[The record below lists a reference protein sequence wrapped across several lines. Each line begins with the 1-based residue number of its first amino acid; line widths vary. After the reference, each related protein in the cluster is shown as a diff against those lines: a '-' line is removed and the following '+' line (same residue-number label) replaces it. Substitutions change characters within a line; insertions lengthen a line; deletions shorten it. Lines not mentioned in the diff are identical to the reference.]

1 MKGDNRLIPVLYA
14 LAAAVFYA
22 LNMPLSKGLLAHVAP
37 TYMAAFLYLGAGV
50 GMGAFYVLGGRR
62 DQSEKLTKKDLPYTL
77 GMIVLDIIAP
87 ILLMA
92 GLTTATAANASLL
105 NNFEIVATS
114 LIALALFREKVSG
127 RLWAGI
133 GLITLSSILLTTE
146 GSGSL
151 SFSAGSLLVLAATCC
166 WGLENNCTRRISD
179 KNTYQIVTIKGIFSG
194 LGSFIVALILGEP
207 FAPLR
212 YAAAAMALGFV
223 AYGLSIFFYI
233 RAQKRLGAAKTSA
246 YYAAA
251 PFVGALLSLLF
262 LREPLSQTYFAAL
275 AVMAAGS
282 AFVVVDT
289 LLLRHTHLH
298 THTITHTHD
307 GSTHTHVFTHEHGH
321 IHMLSTDEHPHTH
334 GPEEIHRA
342 ETKA

>member
-1 MKGDNRLIPVLYA
+1 MERNNRLIPILYA
-14 LAAAVFYA
+14 FVAAVFYA
-22 LNMPLSKGLLAHVAP
+22 LNMPVSKGLLTHVAP
-37 TYMAAFLYLGAGV
+37 TFMAAFLYLGAGI
-50 GMGAFYVLGGRR
+50 GMAAIYLLGGRK
-62 DQSEKLTKKDLPYTL
+62 DHSEKLTRADLPYTL
-77 GMIVLDIIAP
+77 GMIDLDIIAP

-133 GLITLSSILLTTE
+133 LLITLSSILLTTE

-151 SFSAGSLLVLAATCC
+151 SFSTGSLLVLAATCC
-166 WGLENNCTRRISD
+166 WGLENNCTRRISH
-179 KNTYQIVTIKGIFSG
+179 KNTYQIVMIKGIFSG
-194 LGSFIVALILGEP
+194 LGSFIVALVLREP

-212 YAAAAMALGFV
+212 YVAAAMALGFV

-246 YYAAA
+246 YYAVA
-251 PFVGALLSLLF
+251 PFVGALLSLLL
-262 LREPLSQTYFAAL
+262 LREPLSRTYFAAL

-282 AFVVVDT
+282 ALVAVDT

-298 THTITHTHD
+298 THTITHTHN

-321 IHMLSTDEHPHTH
+321 VHMLSIDGHPHTH
-334 GPEEIHRA
+334 SLDEIHQIA
-342 ETKA
+342 S